1 MFGLRLYYDD
11 FENEPQVQKRKTSYV
26 MIREWIR
33 RKYGV
38 CATNL
43 QIQALNYYE
52 SVVNNDISRVRNCL
66 RITCASNLSK
76 HPYAASES
84 LAVARYGY
92 VFLFAYERLSCVIC
106 TSYFWTVPNR
116 NEASEVC

>member
-52 SVVNNDISRVRNCL
+52 SVVNNDISRVDGIKELSQN
-66 RITCASNLSK
+66 NL
-76 HPYAASES
+76 
-84 LAVARYGY
+84 
-92 VFLFAYERLSCVIC
+92 CI
-106 TSYFWTVPNR
+106 
-116 NEASEVC
+116 